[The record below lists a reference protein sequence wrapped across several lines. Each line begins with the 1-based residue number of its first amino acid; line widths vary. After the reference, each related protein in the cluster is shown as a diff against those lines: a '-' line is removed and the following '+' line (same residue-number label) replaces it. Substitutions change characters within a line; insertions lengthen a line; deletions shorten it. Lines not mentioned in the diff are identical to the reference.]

1 MFKEKVLIPLSLRRK
16 VLKQSYSN
24 HPWTNTIK
32 AIARGCAYWHGMAI
46 DIEGIV
52 KGCLKFQLAAKGR
65 PGENLIPWP
74 GTRKP
79 WSPVDVDFTDPIKWA
94 TNSVMED
101 SHSNAQK
108 LLKRRRQ
115 VPRLLTVSLIKYSL
129 PMAYQKRLCQTTG
142 HNSLLSNLMNTARAM
157 Q

>member
-1 MFKEKVLIPLSLRRK
+1 MFKERVLIPLSLRRK

-79 WSPVDVDFTDPIKWA
+79 WSPVDVDFTDPINWA

-101 SHSNAQK
+101 SHSNTQK
-108 LLKRRRQ
+108 ITDLKIRIYLLRFDRFFIKPWHRKGRARITTGKRR
-115 VPRLLTVSLIKYSL
+115 PRDVILRKV
-129 PMAYQKRLCQTTG
+129 CD
-142 HNSLLSNLMNTARAM
+142 H
-157 Q
+157 